1 MLDLRKINKSDIK
14 KEYKFLQE
22 LTPENGFTNNNYGLT
37 YEVFL
42 NEKYPMLKD
51 IENGINLAEGY
62 VPQTIYFL
70 WNDNQIVGIFKL
82 RHYLN
87 DALREGA
94 GHIGFA
100 IHKDYRDKGYATK
113 GLSLT
118 LKEALTIVR
127 EDEIIM
133 SCNKTNIG
141 SRKAQEN
148 NGAHIFREDDDHYY
162 LKIHKKDIKGV

>member
-1 MLDLRKINKSDIK
+1 MIILKALNYADMEKQ
-14 KEYKFLQE
+14 YQFLQE

-37 YEVFL
+37 YDVFK
-42 NEKYPMLKD
+42 NEKYPMLKN

-70 WNDNQIVGIFKL
+70 WDEDLLVGIFKL

-87 DALREGA
+87 DALMKGA

-100 IHKDYRDKGYATK
+100 IHKDFRGKGFATK
-113 GLSLT
+113 GLALT
-118 LKEALTIVR
+118 LKEALNIVR

-133 SCNKTNIG
+133 SCYKTNIG

-148 NGAHIFREDDDHYY
+148 NGAHIFREDEDHYY
-162 LKIHKKDIKGV
+162 LKIHKKDI